1 VNLALEG
8 NTQPELQLPGRAE
21 RIDTCSD
28 PNAVYIVPGVCGSVD
43 LPGSSRQQV
52 VFEVNLW
59 TSSRVWKPPYPI
71 GFGW

>member
-1 VNLALEG
+1 MACSTLSEG
-8 NTQPELQLPGRAE
+8 PPGLLSASSVEGRQRSGTEPEQWEIVCKKEFAAE
-21 RIDTCSD
+21 
-28 PNAVYIVPGVCGSVD
+28 
-43 LPGSSRQQV
+43 V